1 MIILARLEAFLVP
14 LGGVLGRLGTAL
26 GSSWDVLGR
35 SGAVLDAPS
44 GVTYGQRM
52 GSVRAGGTIPG
63 GCPPPRKLVN
73 KFTSELVNEFTS
85 EYIVNELVDLFASE

>member
-26 GSSWDVLGR
+26 GPSWDVLGR

-44 GVTYGQRM
+44 GITYGQRT
-52 GSVRAGGTIPG
+52 GSVRAAGTIPG
-63 GCPPPRKLVN
+63 GVPPPE
-73 KFTSELVNEFTS
+73 TSKQV
-85 EYIVNELVDLFASE
+85 Y

>member
-26 GSSWDVLGR
+26 GPSWDVLGR

-44 GVTYGQRM
+44 GVTYGQRT
-52 GSVRAGGTIPG
+52 GDRYNTGGV
-63 GCPPPRKLVN
+63 PPRKLVN

-85 EYIVNELVDLFASE
+85 EYTVNELVNLFASE

>member
-26 GSSWDVLGR
+26 GPSWDVLGR

-44 GVTYGQRM
+44 GVTYGQRT
-52 GSVRAGGTIPG
+52 GGVRAAYGQPVQYRGG
-63 GCPPPRKLVN
+63 PPPGN
-73 KFTSELVNEFTS
+73 
-85 EYIVNELVDLFASE
+85 

>member
-26 GSSWDVLGR
+26 GPSWDVLGR

-44 GVTYGQRM
+44 GVTYGRRT
-52 GSVRAGGTIPG
+52 GSRYNTGGGT
-63 GCPPPRKLVN
+63 PPRKLVN

-85 EYIVNELVDLFASE
+85 E